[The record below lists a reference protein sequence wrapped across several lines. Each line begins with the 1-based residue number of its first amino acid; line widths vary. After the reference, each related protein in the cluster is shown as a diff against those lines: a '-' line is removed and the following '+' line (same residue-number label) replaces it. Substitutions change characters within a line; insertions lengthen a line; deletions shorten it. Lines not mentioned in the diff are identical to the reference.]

1 MEGSRPATVDDL
13 PRIVELSRLLRDE
26 LTPMK
31 GGVLW
36 SNREARAE
44 PLDSAFAALLERDD
58 ALALVG
64 TVDDTVIGFGVVTLE
79 RLRNGET
86 LGVITDLFVEPGARA
101 VGVGE
106 AMAGDLVTYCISH
119 GCTGI
124 DALALPG
131 HRAAKNFFEESGF
144 TARAIVMHRKL
155 DRDDGEPG

>member
-1 MEGSRPATVDDL
+1 MLEGSRPATAEDL

-26 LTPMK
+26 LLPMK

-44 PLDSAFAALLERDD
+44 PLDAAFATLLERDD
-58 ALALVG
+58 ALLVVG
-64 TVDDTVIGFGVVTLE
+64 TVDDTVIGFGAAVLE
-79 RLRNGET
+79 RLRTGET
-86 LGVITDLFVEPGARA
+86 LGVITDLFVEPDARA

-106 AMAGDLVTYCISH
+106 AMAGDLVAYCITNR
-119 GCTGI
+119 CTGI

-144 TARAIVMHRKL
+144 TARAIVMHRPL
-155 DRDDGEPG
+155 DDGDGA